1 MQKLSTR
8 RKSDAHINWR
18 DGFARDLM
26 SARMVGQRAEE
37 AMAETGQTYDFIV
50 TGAGSAGCVVAS
62 RLSESGRH
70 RVLLLEAGPPDRNPW
85 IHIPLGFAKTYVDPG
100 VNWKFETE
108 PQPQLGNRRL
118 YLPRGKTLGG
128 SSSINGMVYIR
139 GNHGD
144 YDEWRQRGC
153 EGWDWDSV
161 LPYFKKAQNQTRG
174 ADDFHGIGGPLH
186 VSDQPGRF
194 ELADAVLEACVQ
206 AGIPRNPDFNGAQQE
221 GCGYYQTTT
230 LDRRRW
236 STAQAY
242 LRPARKRANLVVRT
256 GAHATRVLIENNRA
270 VGVEFHTAQGR
281 ETARA
286 RGEIIVSGGAYGSP
300 QLLLLSGLGPA
311 QHLQDMGI
319 AVVRDM
325 PAVGSNLHDHFN
337 SYVAWRCS
345 KAITLN
351 DLENSKLRKLSAGV
365 RYALFRSGPMASN
378 GIHAG
383 LFTRTDQRLER
394 PDVQLNIFEWSTLE
408 RGKTGIVPHPFPGFT
423 ISPVHLRPDGRGAVR
438 LGSADPLAP
447 PAVLFDYLRTD
458 YDMQAVIFGFRLARK
473 IAEQPALKPYIA
485 EELQPG
491 PAITGDA
498 DLAAFVRES
507 GVSNQHPTSSCA
519 MGHGPNTVVDPRLRV
534 HGIDGLR
541 VADASIMPVAV
552 GGNTNA
558 PTIMIGEKA
567 AAMILE
573 HAVAAPH
580 RAAA

>member
-1 MQKLSTR
+1 MPHTETHAK
-8 RKSDAHINWR
+8 
-18 DGFARDLM
+18 M
-26 SARMVGQRAEE
+26 EE
-37 AMAETGQTYDFIV
+37 TDTYDYIV
-50 TGAGSAGCVVAS
+50 TGAGSAGCAVAS
-62 RLSESGRH
+62 RLSESGRY

-85 IHIPLGFAKTYVDPG
+85 IHIPLGYAKTYVDPM
-100 VNWKFETE
+100 VNWRFETE

-174 ADDFHGIGGPLH
+174 ADEFHGIGGPLN

-230 LDRRRW
+230 LNRRRW
-236 STAQAY
+236 SAAQAY
-242 LRPARKRANLVVRT
+242 LEPARKRANLVIRT

-270 VGVEFHTAQGR
+270 VGVEFHTPQGR

-311 QHLQDMGI
+311 EHLQDMGI

-351 DLENSKLRKLSAGV
+351 DLENSKLRKLVGRRALCAVPLGSDGEQRHPCRSVHPQRPAAGASRHPAQHVRMEHAGAGQDRHRAASVPRLHHQPGASATGRPRYGASRQRRSAG
-365 RYALFRSGPMASN
+365 A
-378 GIHAG
+378 AG
-383 LFTRTDQRLER
+383 
-394 PDVQLNIFEWSTLE
+394 
-408 RGKTGIVPHPFPGFT
+408 
-423 ISPVHLRPDGRGAVR
+423 GAVR
-438 LGSADPLAP
+438 L
-447 PAVLFDYLRTD
+447 PANRLRHAGGD
-458 YDMQAVIFGFRLARK
+458 LRH
-473 IAEQPALKPYIA
+473 P
-485 EELQPG
+485 PG
-491 PAITGDA
+491 PQD
-498 DLAAFVRES
+498 R
-507 GVSNQHPTSSCA
+507 
-519 MGHGPNTVVDPRLRV
+519 
-534 HGIDGLR
+534 
-541 VADASIMPVAV
+541 
-552 GGNTNA
+552 
-558 PTIMIGEKA
+558 
-567 AAMILE
+567 
-573 HAVAAPH
+573 
-580 RAAA
+580 